1 MYMWGLMYATWYQMK
16 FKSKTGD
23 YHSISVTVKEIGN
36 IKGSVITSKFKGRIG
51 KDCARKR
58 RCIQVI

>member
-23 YHSISVTVKEIGN
+23 YNSISVTVKGIGD
-36 IKGSVITSKFKGRIG
+36 IKSSVITSKFKGVLA
-51 KDCARKR
+51 KSALVKEDASK
-58 RCIQVI
+58 